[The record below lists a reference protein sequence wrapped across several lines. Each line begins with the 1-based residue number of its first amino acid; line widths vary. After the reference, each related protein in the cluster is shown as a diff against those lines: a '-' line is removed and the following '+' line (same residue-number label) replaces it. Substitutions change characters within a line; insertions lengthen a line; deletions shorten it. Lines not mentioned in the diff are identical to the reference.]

1 MFHHADAGKKP
12 RESIWPDKLGEYLDC
27 SSQFLRNCDLMRCS
41 LPMSLT
47 QLADFAGGSL
57 TCVIGILMALFER
70 FQSVSV
76 LGFQC

>member
-1 MFHHADAGKKP
+1 MFHADAGKKP
-12 RESIWPDKLGEYLDC
+12 RESIWPDKLGEYFDC
-27 SSQFLRNCDLMRCS
+27 SSQFYETVILCGVL
-41 LPMSLT
+41 LPSLT

-76 LGFQC
+76 LGFR

>member
-1 MFHHADAGKKP
+1 MFHADAGKKP
-12 RESIWPDKLGEYLDC
+12 RESIWPNKLGEYLDC
-27 SSQFLRNCDLMRCS
+27 LSFYETVILCGL
-41 LPMSLT
+41 SLT

-76 LGFQC
+76 SGFRWCLHC